1 VASTL
6 KGAKPAFSPSPS
18 APQPAQV
25 AARAPLIDIAG
36 EWKEPKQHYSD
47 KDGLQL
53 GLKQAGAKITGLGK
67 ISGISLAIS
76 GTIDGMSVKLKATP
90 MEGLYSYPYSYLEL
104 DLTFAP
110 PDEMRGQEIG
120 YEGRKGGFI
129 FSKEK
134 FHVKDFRNLTL
145 FNEEKMDP
153 SLYANIGRS

>member
-1 VASTL
+1 
-6 KGAKPAFSPSPS
+6 
-18 APQPAQV
+18 V
-25 AARAPLIDIAG
+25 AARTSLIDIAG
-36 EWKEPKQHYSD
+36 EWKEPGERYSD
-47 KDGLQL
+47 EDGLQL
-53 GLKQAGAKITGLGK
+53 TLKQAGTKITGLGK
-67 ISGISLAIS
+67 ILSIALTIS

-90 MEGLYSYPYSYLEL
+90 VEGTYSYRYSYLEL
-104 DLTFAP
+104 DLTFEP